1 LESKAEVESVREWIH
16 ELHQKHLCEGSFSP
30 TASILS
36 QLAIGKHFNKLHKS
50 PPNIHWSEDER
61 TIFYE
66 GRGMEMRK
74 IGSMCHTLVQEL
86 QEAMRELTFQGDVP
100 GIDLSEIIDS
110 MAWSQAFQ
118 RQNYSFMEHVANRE
132 RTGVGY
138 RYLLEQARKGAGGWK
153 LLKKGRASQQT
164 EWVDAQ
170 VKKYLTKER
179 QFLRK
184 LMVCMHVMGEYCISL
199 EPGSIGMKINR
210 GCR

>member
-1 LESKAEVESVREWIH
+1 
-16 ELHQKHLCEGSFSP
+16 
-30 TASILS
+30 
-36 QLAIGKHFNKLHKS
+36 
-50 PPNIHWSEDER
+50 
-61 TIFYE
+61 
-66 GRGMEMRK
+66 
-74 IGSMCHTLVQEL
+74 
-86 QEAMRELTFQGDVP
+86 
-100 GIDLSEIIDS
+100 
-110 MAWSQAFQ
+110 MAWSQAFR

-210 GCR
+210 GCRWAASAGTRIGFHKDQQ